1 MTSRNKG
8 VAGEWLSERA
18 IRTCVPGKVEGKKIN
33 ILILYN
39 KKANQYMKTANTLRK
54 YSFP

>member
-39 KKANQYMKTANTLRK
+39 KKAN
-54 YSFP
+54 